1 MILYFLNICFHL
13 HFNTFNGRISRIVN
27 IIFSLIGMRLDKS
40 WMKIIDRTQLVYEKG
55 VIDFIEVAFID
66 LEEGKLI

>member
-1 MILYFLNICFHL
+1 MFFKYMFSFCTLTHLIVEFLVLLIEY
-13 HFNTFNGRISRIVN
+13 
-27 IIFSLIGMRLDKS
+27 FSLICMGLDKS

>member
-1 MILYFLNICFHL
+1 
-13 HFNTFNGRISRIVN
+13 
-27 IIFSLIGMRLDKS
+27 MRLDKS